1 MKHDSVYNS
10 SPLQICLHTPG
21 LPDEQDPDFEM
32 MMVPGGVGEAR
43 LQEAGFMFN
52 QEKGVWYHQGT
63 EFGRRKAEN
72 EEKSVE
78 KLVNYLEVR
87 ICFCQV

>member
-1 MKHDSVYNS
+1 
-10 SPLQICLHTPG
+10 
-21 LPDEQDPDFEM
+21 
-32 MMVPGGVGEAR
+32 MVPGGVGESR

-78 KLVNYLEVR
+78 KLVNYLEVN
-87 ICFCQV
+87 ITFVKMQSSSNLTF

>member
-1 MKHDSVYNS
+1 
-10 SPLQICLHTPG
+10 
-21 LPDEQDPDFEM
+21 M
-32 MMVPGGVGEAR
+32 MMVPGGVPEPR

-78 KLVNYLEVR
+78 KLVNYLEVFSKFILAFFTKIFTGVKR
-87 ICFCQV
+87 WWAWGRP